1 MFLRYTKKRKRG
13 ASLLLVPRSIGLR
26 IAPICRNEQC
36 WKPHVNAYIIHP
48 PYQQTMIRPK
58 PMRAVY
64 NTPCEASPLLCFLT
78 DSWSCE
84 VHRPSKPKRQ
94 LRLYLCI
101 CIPTLAQSW
110 AFSKDYDCKDN
121 DIFWKLYQKEEK
133 IIIIFSVICPKMYLS
148 ASFWWK
154 KRQINRKWD
163 CKKQLCHNIPNVLD
177 CFITFSCFWR
187 DNTQCTFHFFI
198 DFTALAFQH
207 LVFHTYY
214 YHIIQ
219 SRIWLPLA

>member
-1 MFLRYTKKRKRG
+1 MFLDIQKWKRG

-48 PYQQTMIRPK
+48 PYQRTMIRPK

-110 AFSKDYDCKDN
+110 AFSKDYGCKDN
-121 DIFWKLYQKEEK
+121 DNFWKLYQKEEK
-133 IIIIFSVICPKMYLS
+133 IIIIFSVICQKMYLS

-154 KRQINRKWD
+154 KRQINRKWG
-163 CKKQLCHNIPNVLD
+163 CKNLLCHNIPNV
-177 CFITFSCFWR
+177 
-187 DNTQCTFHFFI
+187 
-198 DFTALAFQH
+198 
-207 LVFHTYY
+207 
-214 YHIIQ
+214 
-219 SRIWLPLA
+219 